1 MLSGDESGGTSKDR
15 VVDLIRDIID
25 REDKAK
31 PLSDEKIMQQLKKD
45 GIDINRRTVTKY
57 RNELDIP
64 GMGKR
69 KER

>member
-1 MLSGDESGGTSKDR
+1 MPSGDEAGGTSKDR

-25 REDKAK
+25 HEDKSK
-31 PLSDEKIMQQLKKD
+31 PLSDEKIMQQLKEHS
-45 GIDINRRTVTKY
+45 IDINRRTVAKY
-57 RNELDIP
+57 RSQLNIP